1 MLEKLLKQLAHA
13 TGHPWT
19 KAEFASA
26 IKEALKENKPVKP
39 AENLDK
45 KKPAEDTKE

>member
-26 IKEALKENKPVKP
+26 IKEALKEDKSVKP
-39 AENLDK
+39 AENSDK
-45 KKPAEDTKE
+45 TKSAKE